1 MSSILNWSSE
11 FFFNKTV
18 FYYQEVNFKQGNY
31 HVASFILDTNLLMN
45 YLFSMIQ
52 LKIKMLQ
59 ISAVY
64 NCLLQIHVV
73 RVKLRKVVKT
83 AKNYII

>member
-1 MSSILNWSSE
+1 MFE

-18 FYYQEVNFKQGNY
+18 FYYQEVNFKRGNY

-64 NCLLQIHVV
+64 NYLLQIHVV
-73 RVKLRKVVKT
+73 RVKLRKVIKT